1 MSTPDKG
8 SRLPI
13 SARTRPIA
21 ISWSTEPRIHKL
33 TMFGG
38 LLAACGGILHFA
50 GAALMRSEI
59 WSQIVDEG
67 FVNTV
72 TLDPSADRLAVAEA
86 FWFSPGSFGV
96 PLLLL
101 GCLVTWLAR
110 RGQRVPGLAGMRGP
124 GVGGAARTVGW
135 LRRRND
141 DDPARRRAAR
151 GRRPPGTRQQ
161 PDRLRMTIASS
172 TPRCLTDP
180 TTLTR
185 SARPHR
191 RRP

>member
-110 RGQRVPGLAGMRGP
+110 RGQRVPGLLGCGVLAWAVLLGLLGGFDAG
-124 GVGGAARTVGW
+124 T
-135 LRRRND
+135 
-141 DDPARRRAAR
+141 
-151 GRRPPGTRQQ
+151 
-161 PDRLRMTIASS
+161 MTILLVGVLLVAGDRQARANNRTAS
-172 TPRCLTDP
+172 
-180 TTLTR
+180 
-185 SARPHR
+185 A
-191 RRP
+191 